1 MTHKKKTPEEL
12 ELAAHNRLKGTI
24 SYHIASAQS
33 QLACTK
39 RKLSEYMQ
47 GADYSEWDDIDSL
60 IRTLTHIEA
69 GTQRFKLMVYSR
81 LSIGESPSSARNRHP
96 RKKIKPY
103 GT

>member
-24 SYHIASAQS
+24 SYHIASAIS
-33 QLACTK
+33 QLACIK
-39 RKLSEYMQ
+39 RKLTEYRQ
-47 GADYSEWDDIDSL
+47 GADCSEWDDIATL
-60 IRTLTHIEA
+60 ISILTHIESA
-69 GTQRFKLMVYSR
+69 TQNFKSTTYSR
-81 LSIGESPSSARNRHP
+81 LSIGESPSSARNRLP